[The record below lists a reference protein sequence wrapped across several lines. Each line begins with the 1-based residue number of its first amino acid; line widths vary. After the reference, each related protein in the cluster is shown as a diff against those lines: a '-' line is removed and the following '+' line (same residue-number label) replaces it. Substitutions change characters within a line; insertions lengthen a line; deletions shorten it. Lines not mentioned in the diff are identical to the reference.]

1 MKPSLA
7 NNPVQESYCTTA
19 QFAKRDRAYH
29 KHCGP
34 TAITNLVLTLRP
46 ELAKEALRVF
56 DEVAA
61 LGRQSL
67 AYWNVAATKR
77 LGGTSDG
84 LAGVYLR
91 RVLKHF
97 GCADARIRFAGPA
110 TAARVR
116 AALQEGKIVYLEMHF
131 HSKYHNQHLLLYG
144 YEWQGFR
151 AADGWRSTPV
161 ILSESDLR
169 GCLFFTIEHSA

>member
-61 LGRQSL
+61 LGRSRWL
-67 AYWNVAATKR
+67 IGMW
-77 LGGTSDG
+77 
-84 LAGVYLR
+84 LR
-91 RVLKHF
+91 QNASVV
-97 GCADARIRFAGPA
+97 PA
-110 TAARVR
+110 TA
-116 AALQEGKIVYLEMHF
+116 
-131 HSKYHNQHLLLYG
+131 
-144 YEWQGFR
+144 WQVCICD
-151 AADGWRSTPV
+151 A
-161 ILSESDLR
+161 
-169 GCLFFTIEHSA
+169 C